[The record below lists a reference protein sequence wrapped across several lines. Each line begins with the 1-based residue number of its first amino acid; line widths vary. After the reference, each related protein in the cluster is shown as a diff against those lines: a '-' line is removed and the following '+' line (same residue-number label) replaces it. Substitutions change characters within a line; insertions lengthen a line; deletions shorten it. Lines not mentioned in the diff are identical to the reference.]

1 MRRSAACE
9 GDHGHGAELVG
20 GEVLRVSYGNG
31 ATGVGKARERE
42 GKEAQ
47 AHSAPADVLKR
58 ARGGLG
64 AAESAAKLVGAEEED
79 GGVVGVA
86 VAPSSNGVH
95 KSKQRTMADLGD
107 TVERRGGHGGRG

>member
-1 MRRSAACE
+1 MRLLPACE
-9 GDHGHGAELVG
+9 GDHGHGAEFVG

-47 AHSAPADVLKR
+47 AHSAPADVLKH

-64 AAESAAKLVGAEEED
+64 AVESTAKLVGGEEED
-79 GGVVGVA
+79 GDVG
-86 VAPSSNGVH
+86 
-95 KSKQRTMADLGD
+95 DD
-107 TVERRGGHGGRG
+107 VEALLLR